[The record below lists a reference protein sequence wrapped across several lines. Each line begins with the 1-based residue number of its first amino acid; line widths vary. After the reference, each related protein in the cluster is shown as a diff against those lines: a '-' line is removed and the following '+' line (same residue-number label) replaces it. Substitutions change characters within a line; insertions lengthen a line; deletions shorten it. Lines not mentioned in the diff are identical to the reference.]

1 MGPVQGAISY
11 SLTIHA
17 VTLLPPSLANSSSGA
32 FLSFCLLS
40 SVLWPP
46 VLYFCLL
53 STWFSSYSP
62 SLQTLYPGLIL
73 ISTNFN
79 QCLVTS
85 WLLSGN
91 SFLAVTLLSS
101 LYQAG
106 SGGCGF
112 PGFSPTTLI
121 CNVSS
126 WVSNYHGPK
135 SQQISCPKNV
145 FWEFWSFIYKFYKS
159 KIPRSS
165 QILTHSTA

>member
-11 SLTIHA
+11 SLTLHA
-17 VTLLPPSLANSSSGA
+17 VILLPPSLANSSSGA
-32 FLSFCLLS
+32 FLSSCLLS

-73 ISTNFN
+73 ISTKFN

-101 LYQAG
+101 LYQQEVVG
-106 SGGCGF
+106 VCSLDF
-112 PGFSPTTLI
+112 PQLPLSVMSPVESPTI
-121 CNVSS
+121 M
-126 WVSNYHGPK
+126 GP
-135 SQQISCPKNV
+135 SPSRFPALRMYFGNSDLSYIN
-145 FWEFWSFIYKFYKS
+145 FIKVKFQEAARY
-159 KIPRSS
+159 
-165 QILTHSTA
+165 